1 MRGARSLSPLA
12 PRRRDWQRTLPK
24 GKVSQPA
31 SQRSTALQCKGEK
44 KVRQLRRRVIFF
56 LVTLTVA
63 RLSSLFCSPLSSLA
77 RLFPASIFTGARR
90 SSPSWSAL
98 CRSRR
103 PSSALWVADGADRR
117 CRRERPATVS
127 FRFNRERSEKRPD
140 RRRRPC
146 DARPSTHIS
155 LPPVRPR
162 VSLPSDL

>member
-1 MRGARSLSPLA
+1 MAEDSPE
-12 PRRRDWQRTLPK
+12 RK
-24 GKVSQPA
+24 GQPA
-31 SQRSTALQCKGEK
+31 SQPALDGASKQRREKGPSVTK
-44 KVRQLRRRVIFF
+44 KSVFF
-56 LVTLTVA
+56 PRHSTVA

-98 CRSRR
+98 SRSRR